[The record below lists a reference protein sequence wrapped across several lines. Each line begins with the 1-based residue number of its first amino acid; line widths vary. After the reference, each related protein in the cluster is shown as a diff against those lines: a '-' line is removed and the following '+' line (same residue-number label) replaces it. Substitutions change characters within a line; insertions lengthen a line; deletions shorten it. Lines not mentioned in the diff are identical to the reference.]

1 MEEKIR
7 HDSKHEAVSF
17 ADLIDLKV
25 WQKIQDNFSNV
36 TKISIST
43 LNPAGEPLCEVTG
56 KPRLCGELIKDFF
69 VTKHHICTLCLPTF
83 LGGKGIVDKNLSFV
97 CIAGL
102 RNFVIPLRLNHRLLG
117 YVLVGPVSLVRLKPK
132 EHYRQ
137 EAEELNL
144 DLEVFWDAI
153 SEIKVISFHVAQS
166 LIELIKDVAE
176 YSLHLAYQNKMKES
190 EALKPNLIR
199 FSKTLNL
206 LLDVAFQI
214 SGADI
219 GSIMLIDK
227 AKNEMSLRA
236 SKGIPD
242 EIVKNTRVK
251 VGNGIAGL
259 AAQKG
264 KPMIIDDT
272 TVNNRIK
279 PYLKRP
285 VINSAMVIP
294 IKVKNDT
301 WGVINLATLK
311 ESPIRFNEDNV
322 AAINKLLDLSTVVLR
337 E

>member
-1 MEEKIR
+1 MEEKNR
-7 HDSKHEAVSF
+7 HNSKHEVVSF

-25 WQKIQDNFSNV
+25 WQKIQNNFSTV
-36 TKISIST
+36 TKIAIST
-43 LNPAGEPLCEVTG
+43 IGPTGAPLCEVAG

-117 YVLVGPVSLVRLKPK
+117 YILVGPVSLVRLKPK
-132 EHYRQ
+132 EYYRQ
-137 EAEELNL
+137 EAEDLNL

-176 YSLHLAYQNKMKES
+176 YSLNLAYQNKMKENEIS
-190 EALKPNLIR
+190 KPNLIK
-199 FSKTLNL
+199 FDKTLSL

-227 AKNEMSLRA
+227 AKNEMSVRA

-242 EIVKNTRVK
+242 DIVKNTRVRL
-251 VGNGIAGL
+251 GDGIAGF

-264 KPMIIDDT
+264 KPLIIDDDI
-272 TVNNRIK
+272 VNNRIK
-279 PYLKRP
+279 RYLKRP
-285 VINSAMVIP
+285 VINSSMVIP

-301 WGVINLATLK
+301 WGVINLAILK
-311 ESPIRFNEDNV
+311 ESSIRFNEDNV
-322 AAINKLLDLSTVVLR
+322 TAINKLIDLSTIVLR